1 MSQLGLRHLSENI
14 VSNPVLKFPNSTS
27 SKLLWHFIHTQ
38 TFCKALTI
46 LLISTIQYCGASKLS
61 SSSDEISLSLDDEES
76 YIIFLWLAE
85 IVFVG
90 SIRFS
95 FFEDKPFTLLLEGEF
110 NDDFFCLLLL
120 AALK

>member
-27 SKLLWHFIHTQ
+27 SKLLWHFIHMQ

-61 SSSDEISLSLDDEES
+61 SSSDEISLSLDDEGS
-76 YIIFLWLAE
+76 YIILWLAE

-90 SIRFS
+90 SITFS
-95 FFEDKPFTLLLEGEF
+95 FF
-110 NDDFFCLLLL
+110 
-120 AALK
+120 